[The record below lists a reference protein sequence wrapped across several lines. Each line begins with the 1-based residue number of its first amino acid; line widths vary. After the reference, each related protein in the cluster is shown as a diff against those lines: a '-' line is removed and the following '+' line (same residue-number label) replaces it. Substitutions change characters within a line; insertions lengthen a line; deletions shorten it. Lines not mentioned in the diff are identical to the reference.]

1 MEMKLYN
8 YYRSSA
14 SYRVRIALA
23 LKGVEYDYLPVHLL
37 NGGGEQFQQ
46 DYRQLNPQSLVP
58 TLVVGDQAISQSLAI
73 IEFLEESIAEPPL
86 LPADAIARAK
96 VRAFALHLACDIQPL
111 VNLRVQKYL
120 KAHVGADQGHVSQWL
135 THWMS
140 LGLKSLEKQLGAL
153 PQCDFC
159 FDDEPGMADIFLV
172 PQIFSAK
179 RFNVEITPYHRLS
192 SVYENC
198 LNHEAFKKAAP
209 EVQPDSEG

>member
-37 NGGGEQFQQ
+37 NSGGEQFQI
-46 DYRQLNPQSLVP
+46 DYRSLNPQSLVP
-58 TLVVGDQAISQSLAI
+58 TLVVGEHAIYQSLAI
-73 IEFLEESIAEPPL
+73 IEYLEETIASPPL
-86 LPADAIARAK
+86 LPDDAVARAN
-96 VRAFALHLACDIQPL
+96 VRAFALHLGCDVQPL

-120 KAHVGADQGHVSQWL
+120 KEHVGAGQAHVSQWL
-135 THWMS
+135 SHWMS
-140 LGLKSLEKQLGAL
+140 LGLKSLEKQLDKL
-153 PQCDFC
+153 PANDFC
-159 FDDEPGMADIFLV
+159 FGDTPGLADIFLI

-192 SVYENC
+192 SIYEHC
-198 LNHEAFKKAAP
+198 LQHEAFKKAAP
-209 EVQPDSEG
+209 EVQPDSER